1 MNRAIGLGS
10 WRLGTL
16 AAFVL
21 AVAISNTPASAQ
33 VKPGDFHHARQ
44 CL

>member
-10 WRLGTL
+10 WRLATL

-21 AVAISNTPASAQ
+21 VVAISNTPASAQ
-33 VKPGDFHHARQ
+33 VQPG
-44 CL
+44 